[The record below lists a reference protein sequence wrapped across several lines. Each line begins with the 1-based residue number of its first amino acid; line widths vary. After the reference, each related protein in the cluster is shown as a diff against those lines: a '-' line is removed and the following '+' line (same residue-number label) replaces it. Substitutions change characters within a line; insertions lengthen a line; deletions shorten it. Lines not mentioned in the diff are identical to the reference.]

1 MIVMPIKI
9 ITDSGSDLPLEYI
22 KKFNISI
29 VNLSVHFQNECMP
42 GDMDAKTFYTKMRE
56 SRELPT
62 TASHSPQDFLEKFNE
77 VEEGTDILVIC
88 MSSNISSTYQA
99 AMIAKEMYVE
109 EGHSNGIEVIDS
121 KTFSGGLSLVVGLA
135 AKCSE
140 SCTSLHELKEKVVKQ
155 IKDMKVYFTLETL
168 ENVIKGGRLNR
179 LSGAVASML
188 NIKLLLKISEE
199 GTVEVVEKTRGI
211 QKAITS
217 LLSRLDEKQHDYET
231 AVLAI
236 VHSNCESKAL
246 EIKERILEK
255 YPFKEVLFSNMGPIM
270 GTYAGEGG
278 IGLAF

>member
-1 MIVMPIKI
+1 MPIKI
-9 ITDSGSDLPLEYI
+9 ITDSGSDLPLDYI

-29 VNLSVHFQNECMP
+29 VNLSVHFQNESMP
-42 GDMDAKTFYTKMRE
+42 GDMNAETFYAKMRE

-62 TASHSPQDFLEKFNE
+62 TASPSPQDFLEKFKE
-77 VEEGTDILVIC
+77 VDEGTDILVIC

-135 AKCSE
+135 AKWSE
-140 SCTSLHELKEKVVKQ
+140 SCTSLYELKEKVVHQ
-155 IKDMKVYFTLETL
+155 IKDLKVYFTLETL

-217 LLSRLDEKQHDYET
+217 LLSRLDEKQHDYEN

-236 VHSNCESKAL
+236 VHSNCESRAL